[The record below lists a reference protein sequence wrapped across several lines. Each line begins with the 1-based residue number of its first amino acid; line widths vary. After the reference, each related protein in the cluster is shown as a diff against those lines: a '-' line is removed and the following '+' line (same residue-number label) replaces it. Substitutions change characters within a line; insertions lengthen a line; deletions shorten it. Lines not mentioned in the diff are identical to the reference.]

1 MVIFYVL
8 KSLNSSATI
17 AAGGTKSYTVT
28 MPIAM
33 TPRTILAKSSHS
45 FTLDACTT
53 FTKTSFEVIIRN
65 CSWSAA
71 CSVPANIRCIG
82 IGYVS
87 HDN

>member
-28 MPIAM
+28 MPIAV
-33 TPRTILAKSSHS
+33 TPRTILAKDSHS
-45 FTLDACTT
+45 FLLDTCTN
-53 FTKTSFEVIIRN
+53 FTTTSFEVVLRN
-65 CSWSAA
+65 CSWSSSTTA
-71 CSVPANIRCIG
+71 PANIRCIG

-87 HDN
+87 QGN